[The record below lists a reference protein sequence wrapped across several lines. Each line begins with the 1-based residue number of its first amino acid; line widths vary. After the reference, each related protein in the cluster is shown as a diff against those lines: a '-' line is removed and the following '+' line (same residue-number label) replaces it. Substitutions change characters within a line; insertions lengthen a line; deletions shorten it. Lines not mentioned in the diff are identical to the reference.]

1 MSFLIFITVGL
12 HNDWRKKPTGPTE
25 EMIMRND
32 YTEFQ
37 HQTDRRER
45 EDDLLTTEIYILFSA
60 LLILVWKKKS
70 L

>member
-1 MSFLIFITVGL
+1 
-12 HNDWRKKPTGPTE
+12 
-25 EMIMRND
+25 MRND

-60 LLILVWKKKS
+60 LLILVWKKS
-70 L
+70 HFRQ